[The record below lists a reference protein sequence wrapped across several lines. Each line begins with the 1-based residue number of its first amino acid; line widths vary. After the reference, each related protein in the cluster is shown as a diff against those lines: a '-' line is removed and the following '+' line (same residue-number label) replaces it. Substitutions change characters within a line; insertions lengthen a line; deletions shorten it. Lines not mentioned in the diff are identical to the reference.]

1 MAGVKE
7 LTEKQKR
14 YCENRALKGMTKSGS
29 YRAAGYKD
37 NKDPRQIAIRAFELE
52 KQDKIKDRI
61 NYLNS
66 LAQAGMILNRDQ
78 IAAKLTDMSLDE
90 SKPDG
95 IQLKALD
102 QLSKVTGI
110 YSDSNSVGIVNQI
123 NIDDKQS
130 AIIDSL
136 QFD

>member
-14 YCENRALKGMTKSGS
+14 YCENRALKGMSKAGS
-29 YRAAGYKD
+29 YRAAGYAS
-37 NKDPRQIAIRAFELE
+37 NKNKQIDSNNAITLE
-52 KQDKIKDRI
+52 KQAHIKERI
-61 NYLNS
+61 NYLNN
-66 LAQAGMILNRDQ
+66 LAAKGMILNRDQ
-78 IAAKLTDMSLDE
+78 IAAKLTDMSLDD

-102 QLSKVTGI
+102 QLSKVTGV
-110 YSDSNSVGIVNQI
+110 YADSGNLVVNQI
-123 NIDDKQS
+123 NINDKHS